1 MYPVDEDELIGE
13 VLDLIQ
19 VFQQNREEHKMKF
32 HKILT
37 TSIILSIVVLPLSG
51 CATYKTVSA
60 AKYGSSSPRIYSGT
74 RLDIHAISD
83 NRYELKKYGV
93 APPKYPLLD
102 LPASFALD
110 TLILPLTVSS
120 VLSEELGL

>member
-1 MYPVDEDELIGE
+1 
-13 VLDLIQ
+13 
-19 VFQQNREEHKMKF
+19 MKF
-32 HKILT
+32 QKILA

-51 CATYKTVSA
+51 SATYKTISA

-83 NRYELKKYGV
+83 NRYELKKFSV

-110 TLILPLTVSS
+110 TLMLPLTASS
-120 VLSEELGL
+120 LISEELGL